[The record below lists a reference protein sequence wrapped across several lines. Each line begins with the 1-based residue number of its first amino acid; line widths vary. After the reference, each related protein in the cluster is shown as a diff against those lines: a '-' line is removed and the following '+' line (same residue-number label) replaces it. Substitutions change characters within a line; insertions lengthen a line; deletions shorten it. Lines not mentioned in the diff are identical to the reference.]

1 MTTKRFIAVLLMVLL
16 GLSSSVVAATIGER
30 VEMAHRRIEQGVRSG
45 ALTHGEAERLRREFM
60 QVRIEEDRARADG
73 HLDRRERERLSY
85 ELDRLEQHISHL
97 KHNDMYRGDE
107 RDSHRHY

>member
-1 MTTKRFIAVLLMVLL
+1 MTRKRFVAVLIMALL
-16 GLSSSVVAATIGER
+16 GLSSSVMAATIGER

-45 ALTHGEAERLRREFM
+45 ALTHEEANRLRHEFM

-85 ELDRLEQHISHL
+85 ELDRLERHISRL
-97 KHNDMYRGDE
+97 KHNDSYQGDGGGYR
-107 RDSHRHY
+107 RHY